1 MHSPQTL
8 LLFPLQNNNRGAFQ
22 NVKSG
27 YSMQVITTNIIG
39 PLRKS
44 RNGNKYILVVRL
56 REEDMHIFAVTLSRL
71 C

>member
-1 MHSPQTL
+1 
-8 LLFPLQNNNRGAFQ
+8 
-22 NVKSG
+22 
-27 YSMQVITTNIIG
+27 MQVITTNIIG
-39 PLRKS
+39 PFRKS